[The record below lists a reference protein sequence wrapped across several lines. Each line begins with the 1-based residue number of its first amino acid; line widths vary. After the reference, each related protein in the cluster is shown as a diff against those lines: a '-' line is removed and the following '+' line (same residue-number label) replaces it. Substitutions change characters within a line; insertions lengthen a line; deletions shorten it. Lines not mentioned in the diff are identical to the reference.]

1 MEGFVMNTLFTY
13 LHKTLARHL
22 TLLVT
27 AIALVFLVNPIQP
40 YAAGMKGGNAA
51 ASAAGQVASPV
62 NVSRDSRMVSPMT
75 MILEGD
81 ATQDQIRLQL
91 KDGSC
96 EIDCD
101 GDGIPDQDQDQVRTQ
116 TSK

>member
-1 MEGFVMNTLFTY
+1 MNTLFTY
-13 LHKTLARHL
+13 LHKTFACHL
-22 TLLVT
+22 TLFAT
-27 AIALVFLVNPIQP
+27 AVALVFLVNPIQP
-40 YAAGMKGGNAA
+40 YAAGIKGGSAA
-51 ASAAGQVASPV
+51 QSAAGQVASPV

-75 MILEGD
+75 KIMEGD
-81 ATQDQIRLQL
+81 VTQDQIRLQA

-101 GDGIPDQDQDQVRTQ
+101 GVPDRDQVRAQ